1 MGVILEQQDS
11 AAAAQDRA
19 HIENRLVGKALKFWE
34 NARTDGG
41 LPPISA
47 LDADDCPFGDTE
59 SMVIEVGAN
68 ENEDRIIAAGQ
79 SISDALGRDPTG
91 LLVLDALPSATEMG
105 LSFCRASIDLKKPMA
120 DVGRFFKR
128 NGEEILYRSIL
139 LPMSENGTTV
149 DRVVNAF
156 SFKVVH

>member
-1 MGVILEQQDS
+1 MDQKDP

-68 ENEDRIIAAGQ
+68 E
-79 SISDALGRDPTG
+79 
-91 LLVLDALPSATEMG
+91 
-105 LSFCRASIDLKKPMA
+105 
-120 DVGRFFKR
+120 
-128 NGEEILYRSIL
+128 
-139 LPMSENGTTV
+139 
-149 DRVVNAF
+149 
-156 SFKVVH
+156 

>member
-1 MGVILEQQDS
+1 MDHQQTAS
-11 AAAAQDRA
+11 AAQERA
-19 HIENRLVGKALKFWE
+19 HVEHRLVGKALKFWE

-41 LPPISA
+41 LPPVSA

-59 SMVIEVGAN
+59 SMVIEVGAT
-68 ENEDRIIAAGQ
+68 EAEDRVVSAGK
-79 SISDALGRDPTG
+79 SVADALGRDPTG
-91 LLVLDALPSATEMG
+91 LSVLDALPSATEMG

-120 DVGRFFKR
+120 DVGRFFNK

-139 LPMSENGTTV
+139 LPLSENGTTV

-156 SFKVVH
+156 SYKVVH